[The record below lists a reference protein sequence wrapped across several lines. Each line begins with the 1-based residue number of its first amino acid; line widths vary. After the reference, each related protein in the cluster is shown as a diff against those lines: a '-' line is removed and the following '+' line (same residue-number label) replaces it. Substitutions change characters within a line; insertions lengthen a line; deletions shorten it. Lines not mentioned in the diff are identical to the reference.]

1 MNIMSKVAFR
11 SLKSNRTRTAVT
23 IIGVMLS
30 VALITAVTSFIASL
44 FDYLVTDEIESN
56 GNWHAEFFAV
66 DSEFSQQLA
75 DDEAVQRLIIMQ
87 NIGYARISGVEHSYL
102 FISGFQAADLADMS
116 IHLTAGR
123 LPENNHEILLPNH
136 ITDWGDISPYQLGD
150 VITLTVGSRVYD
162 GAKLNQNNS
171 FVNSYQSQEGDLSGQ
186 AQNSGE
192 DLASADGSSVDGS
205 ASGDG
210 SSADGSSADGSTA
223 GDLSSEN
230 GSTAGDGTLSGAE
243 PDPEAGLHPGEQFVP
258 EQTLTFTVVGI
269 CERPG
274 FETWYSPGYP
284 LLTVWDGDVSTATE
298 DYTLFVLL
306 KQPRQVYDYV
316 DQIVDETPYS
326 LDYRYNN
333 QLLRY
338 LGISR
343 NDFFNQLITSVTTI
357 VVVLIMAGSIMMIYN
372 AFSISVSERSRQ
384 FGILTSVGA
393 TRKQLRRSVLFEGL
407 CVGALGIP
415 LGILLGL
422 LGIGITLIYVGDI
435 LQSLT
440 SSNNELT
447 LSISLPALV
456 IAVATGLVTILISA
470 LIPAM
475 RTFGKPALSI
485 IRQTDDIKI
494 SAKAVKTSKLI
505 NRLFGL
511 EGTLALK
518 NQKRNKKPYRSAII
532 SLFVSLVLFIS
543 ASSLGMYLQNLT
555 DMTIVDYGFDLQVQS
570 VLDYSQ
576 EINNDFLQQ
585 FDRLSNV
592 SGVTASAYM
601 TQVGYSS
608 SASEAAFTDEYL
620 RLFYQRPSE
629 GDIEEKPDIPFAF
642 TIAFIDDAT
651 YREYLDDLGLPLD
664 QYGIEA
670 GRLIAVAREQGY
682 SSTDKHSY
690 SMDIFK
696 GDSINLTLTPSYNS
710 LEPAGESTGEPDGE
724 PAGEPTGGSAGK
736 PTGDSIGEPRD
747 VLTLDFTLVDSA
759 PRLLSG
765 TYSSGFVAF
774 APYSSRSLLGLPEQ
788 SFTGLI
794 MTFCSD
800 DPTLSLDEMN
810 LIIKDAGINT
820 GYITFNVAEMVQQ
833 NRNIILMIN
842 IFIYGFIIMMSLI
855 TLANVFN
862 TISTSI
868 KLRRREFAMLRSV
881 GMTDRSFTRM
891 MVYECLL
898 YGLKALLYG
907 LPASVIASWLIYQ
920 ALVDNADVSFGMPW
934 ASVVVAV
941 CTVFSIVFI
950 TMLYATKRLNRQNT
964 VEALRLEI

>member
-11 SLKSNRTRTAVT
+11 SLKGNRTRTAVT

-66 DSEFSQQLA
+66 DSGFSQQLA
-75 DDEAVQRLIIMQ
+75 DDEAVQRLIVMQ
-87 NIGYARISGVEHSYL
+87 NIGYAQISGVEHSYL

-123 LPENNHEILLPNH
+123 LPENSHEILLPNH

-162 GAKLNQNNS
+162 GARLNQNNS
-171 FVNSYQSQEGDLSGQ
+171 FVNSYQSQEGEPSGQ
-186 AQNSGE
+186 EQNSGE
-192 DLASADGSSVDGS
+192 DLASADGSASGDPSSVEGLASGDGS
-205 ASGDG
+205 ASGD
-210 SSADGSSADGSTA
+210 SSAFGDGSSIDGSVS
-223 GDLSSEN
+223 GD
-230 GSTAGDGTLSGAE
+230 GSASGDDSASGDGTTSGDGALTSTE
-243 PDPEAGLHPGEQFVP
+243 PDQSAVSDLGEQFIP

-284 LLTVWDGDVSTATE
+284 LLTVWDGDVSAATE

-316 DQIVDETPYS
+316 DQLVDETPYS

-343 NDFFNQLITSVTTI
+343 NDFFNQLITTVTAI

-393 TRKQLRRSVLFEGL
+393 TRKQLRHSVLFEGL

-435 LQSLT
+435 LQNLT
-440 SSNNELT
+440 SSSSELT

-456 IAVATGLVTILISA
+456 IAVVTGLVTILISA
-470 LIPAM
+470 FIPAM
-475 RTFGKPALSI
+475 RTFGKPALAI

-494 SAKAVKTSKLI
+494 TAKAVKTSKLV

-555 DMTIVDYGFDLQVQS
+555 DITIIDYGFDLQVQS

-576 EINNDFLQQ
+576 EINSDFLQQ
-585 FDRLSNV
+585 FDRLSSV

-601 TQVGYSS
+601 TEVGYSS

-620 RLFYQRPSE
+620 RLFYQGPSE
-629 GDIEEKPDIPFAF
+629 GETGDRPDIPFTF

-682 SSTDKHSY
+682 SGTDKHSY

-696 GDSINLTLTPSYNS
+696 GDSIKLTLTPSYIS
-710 LEPAGESTGEPDGE
+710 LEPASEPT
-724 PAGEPTGGSAGK
+724 GEPTGEPTDESAGK
-736 PTGDSIGEPRD
+736 PTGDSIGELRNGSM
-747 VLTLDFTLVDSA
+747 TLDFTLVDSA
-759 PRLLSG
+759 P
-765 TYSSGFVAF
+765 
-774 APYSSRSLLGLPEQ
+774 Q
-788 SFTGLI
+788 
-794 MTFCSD
+794 
-800 DPTLSLDEMN
+800 
-810 LIIKDAGINT
+810 
-820 GYITFNVAEMVQQ
+820 
-833 NRNIILMIN
+833 
-842 IFIYGFIIMMSLI
+842 
-855 TLANVFN
+855 
-862 TISTSI
+862 
-868 KLRRREFAMLRSV
+868 LRS
-881 GMTDRSFTRM
+881 G
-891 MVYECLL
+891 
-898 YGLKALLYG
+898 
-907 LPASVIASWLIYQ
+907 
-920 ALVDNADVSFGMPW
+920 
-934 ASVVVAV
+934 
-941 CTVFSIVFI
+941 
-950 TMLYATKRLNRQNT
+950 
-964 VEALRLEI
+964 